1 MSGTQTKQ
9 NAKARQVPALC
20 QGPSYFDPSL
30 LDEEEASRTYLRC
43 IRALDLSSAHGQ
55 ASGEIRIGRLYAQ
68 IHAIYNGPRR
78 LVRFWLRTVIG
89 NRLVMVGNRE
99 GLLPLDVEPIHGR

>member
-1 MSGTQTKQ
+1 MNRAQSRSHGKG
-9 NAKARQVPALC
+9 RPVPALC
-20 QGPSYFDPSL
+20 QVPRYFDPSL

-68 IHAIYNGPRR
+68 SHAIYNGPRR